1 MPNEK
6 DDAAWWLHLD
16 KLRRSIDLRLDREG
30 HWWHD
35 GRAFEHQGIIDTLN
49 RGLDLNHST
58 GEAIVRVGEQWCF
71 IKVDV
76 TPFLGTHL
84 RWLGEDLSTLLNTQQ
99 WTTIDLSSFRYV
111 GDQLFATEALGRLVR
126 FNRHAVAH
134 LAERFVEGPGGYC
147 LRTTSKL
154 WPIKT

>member
-71 IKVDV
+71 IKVVLPTRGLISVGSVKTFRLYSIPNSGQPSTCRAFAMSV
-76 TPFLGTHL
+76 TNSLPLKP
-84 RWLGEDLSTLLNTQQ
+84 WVD
-99 WTTIDLSSFRYV
+99 
-111 GDQLFATEALGRLVR
+111 
-126 FNRHAVAH
+126 
-134 LAERFVEGPGGYC
+134 
-147 LRTTSKL
+147 
-154 WPIKT
+154 